1 MKAFG
6 LDGCK
11 RGWFYVCLEGETIEC
26 GIVATVADIV
36 QRASANDVIC
46 IDIPIGL
53 HDDGP
58 APRGC
63 DVAARQVLG
72 RGRSSSVFNA
82 PLRPALYAPD
92 YPAANA
98 LNRKLSGKGL
108 SKQSYNIGNKIREVD
123 ELMLTSPK
131 ARSLIREVHPEVC
144 FWALNGGQAVL
155 ASKKTDEGFDIRMQ
169 LLEPHLGQARY
180 CVLDSLQTHPRSAV
194 ARDDI
199 VDAMAVA
206 LTANNSL
213 YIKTLPDIPKVDTK
227 GLPMEIA
234 YFTPHSNQN
243 AQAN

>member
-26 GIVATVADIV
+26 GVVATVADIV
-36 QRASANDVIC
+36 QRASATDAIC

-82 PLRPALYAPD
+82 PLRPALYARD

-108 SKQSYNIGNKIREVD
+108 SKQSYNIGAKIREVD
-123 ELMLTSPK
+123 ELMLANPR
-131 ARSLIREVHPEVC
+131 ARGLIREAHPEVC
-144 FWALNGGQAVL
+144 FWALNNGQAVL
-155 ASKKTDEGFDIRMQ
+155 ASKKTDDGFETRMQ
-169 LLEPHLGQARY
+169 LLEPHLSQART
-180 CVLDSLQTHPRSAV
+180 CVEDSLQAHPRSAV

-206 LTANNSL
+206 LTAYNS
-213 YIKTLPDIPKVDTK
+213 ININTLPTSPDVDTK

-234 YFTPHSNQN
+234 YFTPQPTQSVQGD
-243 AQAN
+243 

>member
-11 RGWFYVCLEGETIEC
+11 QGWFYVCLERQTLEFG
-26 GIVATVADIV
+26 VVSAAADIV
-36 QRASANDVIC
+36 ECGNPIDAIC

-53 HDDGP
+53 HDSGS

-63 DVAARQVLG
+63 DVAARKVLG
-72 RGRSSSVFNA
+72 RGRASSVFNA

-108 SKQSYNIGNKIREVD
+108 SKQSYNIGSKIREVD
-123 ELMLTSPK
+123 ELLLGEPK
-131 ARSLIREVHPEVC
+131 ARDLIRETHPEVC

-155 ASKKTDEGFDIRMQ
+155 ASKKTDEGFETRMQ
-169 LLEPHLGQARY
+169 LLEPHLRQSRS
-180 CVLDSLQTHPRSAV
+180 CVEDAMRAYPRKVV

-199 VDAMAVA
+199 VDALVVA
-206 LTANNSL
+206 LTASKINN
-213 YIKTLPDIPKVDTK
+213 INTLPSKPEVDSK
-227 GLPMEIA
+227 GLTMEIA
-234 YFTPHSNQN
+234 YFIPYPTHTV
-243 AQAN
+243 QAG